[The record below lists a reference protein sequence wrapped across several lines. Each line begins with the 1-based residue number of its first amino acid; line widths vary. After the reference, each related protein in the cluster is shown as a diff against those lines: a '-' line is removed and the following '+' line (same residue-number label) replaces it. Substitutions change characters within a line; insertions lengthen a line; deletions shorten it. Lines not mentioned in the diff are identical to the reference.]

1 MKNSQ
6 RIIYGLVIT
15 VVVFSISILAG
26 KFDLT
31 TDLIPSS
38 FTTHTIMILLSF
50 TVIYFM
56 KNKLTY
62 RFSIPSVKTIIKPV
76 IFGFGTAIVAGVF
89 VAVLMNVAG
98 IDIESHP
105 IADKMNPTQ
114 VLIFV
119 FVYASIAE
127 EILFRGFLMNMLK
140 PLESNAIVFLK
151 RKISLPVV
159 ICAIAFGAAHLILIS
174 TGAGLFFLIR
184 VVFFTTCLGFV
195 AGYYQEKHD
204 NNFYAIIVH
213 MSGNILAVI
222 GSFAMN

>member
-1 MKNSQ
+1 MKNYQ

-26 KFDLT
+26 KLDLT

-50 TVIYFM
+50 TMIYFM

-76 IFGFGTAIVAGVF
+76 VFGFGTAIVAGVL
-89 VAVLMNVAG
+89 VAVLMNVVG

-151 RKISLPVV
+151 RKISLPV
-159 ICAIAFGAAHLILIS
+159 IISAIAFGAAHLILIS
-174 TGAGLFFLIR
+174 TGAGLVFLIR

-195 AGYYQEKHD
+195 AGYYQEKYD